1 MSRERSRARVD
12 FDERALGE
20 FLRTDR
26 AANDFL
32 RQEAERILSYAIG
45 VAPRKTGNYVDYLKV
60 YPYRYWYRVISFD
73 YFGHLVEF
81 GSKNNPP
88 YRPITTAA
96 EASGYR
102 FVEDDKPEKDE

>member
-1 MSRERSRARVD
+1 MSSGRTRVRVSID
-12 FDERALGE
+12 DKALGE

-26 AANDFL
+26 GANDFL
-32 RQEAERILSYAIG
+32 RQEAERILDYAVG
-45 VAPRKTGNYVDYLKV
+45 AAPVKTGNYVDYLKM
-60 YPYRYWYRVISFD
+60 YPYRWWYRVISFD
-73 YFGHLVEF
+73 HFGHLVEF

-102 FVEDDKPEKDE
+102 FVENDKPEKDE